1 MNGRN
6 GKGPA
11 RIVSAT
17 ASTTNHET
25 GDKPRTLCN
34 YKNRNGSD
42 LQCTFNAQTGRLINE
57 RKRGCEG
64 LKIGKSLNGA
74 STQCGLKLTCAG
86 ARCFADD
93 SL

>member
-1 MNGRN
+1 VNGRN

-17 ASTTNHET
+17 ASTSNHET
-25 GDKPRTLCN
+25 GAKPLTRCN
-34 YKNRNGSD
+34 YVNTNKSA
-42 LQCTFNAQTGRLINE
+42 LQCLFNAQTGRLINE
-57 RKRGCEG
+57 KKRGCEG